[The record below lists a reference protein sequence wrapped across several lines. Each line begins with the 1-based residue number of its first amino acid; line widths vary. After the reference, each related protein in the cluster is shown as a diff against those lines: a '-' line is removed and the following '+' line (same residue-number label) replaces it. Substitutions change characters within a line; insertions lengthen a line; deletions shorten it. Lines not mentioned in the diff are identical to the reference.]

1 MQTKDALSLLILT
14 VGINVKFLFNN
25 PIFLQ
30 KTQGMQKLLSV
41 ITGHYMNTNIMAKG
55 SDFLSNL
62 FLINEECH
70 QLACCIGI

>member
-1 MQTKDALSLLILT
+1 MQTKDALSLLIPT

-41 ITGHYMNTNIMAKG
+41 ITGHYMNTDIMAKG
-55 SDFLSNL
+55 SEFPRVILL
-62 FLINEECH
+62 L
-70 QLACCIGI
+70 